1 MDAGLHTRKKMGM
14 FDEIMVPKSY
24 LKGLLTKEQEKL
36 LKTSSRFGGSVRG
49 IEFQTKSLEN
59 CLHKYKIYK
68 QKLFVNDKVLWNCEP
83 PATEERTEDTPKK
96 YPYEK
101 GRWEKVDHNGS
112 VLFYDSIKDKD
123 ENTWWVEFDF
133 VFNNGVIDKKEL
145 ISFRLES
152 TKKESEEVQKMWD
165 TEQEILDAYRKNSL
179 KYKFFSRM
187 ENRFQKMTN
196 WARNKHR
203 IPLEIRKEAYEKSG
217 RLKKDPECLDIYKDL

>member
-1 MDAGLHTRKKMGM
+1 TRKKMGM

-36 LKTSSRFGGSVRG
+36 LKASSRFGGSVRG

-83 PATEERTEDTPKK
+83 PTTEERTEDAPKK

-152 TKKESEEVQKMWD
+152 TKKESEEVEKMWD
-165 TEQEILDAYRKNSL
+165 IEQEILNTYRKRSL

-187 ENRFQKMTN
+187 ESRFQQMTN

>member
-14 FDEIMVPKSY
+14 FDEIIVPKSY

-36 LKTSSRFGGSVRG
+36 LKTSSRFGGSARG
-49 IEFQTKSLEN
+49 IEFQTKCLEN
-59 CLHKYKIYK
+59 CLRKYKIYK
-68 QKLFVNDKVLWNCEP
+68 QKLFVNDEALWNCEP
-83 PATEERTEDTPKK
+83 PKTEQRTEDTPKK

-101 GRWEKVDHNGS
+101 GRWEKVGHNGS

-165 TEQEILDAYRKNSL
+165 TEQEILNTYRERSL
-179 KYKFFSRM
+179 KYRFFSGM
-187 ENRFQKMTN
+187 ESRFQKMTN

-217 RLKKDPECLDIYKDL
+217 RLKKDPKCLDLYKDL

>member
-1 MDAGLHTRKKMGM
+1 M
-14 FDEIMVPKSY
+14 FDEIIVPKSY

-36 LKTSSRFGGSVRG
+36 LKASSRFGGSVRG

-83 PATEERTEDTPKK
+83 PTTEERTEDAPKK

-152 TKKESEEVQKMWD
+152 TKKESEEVEKMWD
-165 TEQEILDAYRKNSL
+165 IEQEILNTYRKRSL

-187 ENRFQKMTN
+187 ESRFQQMTN